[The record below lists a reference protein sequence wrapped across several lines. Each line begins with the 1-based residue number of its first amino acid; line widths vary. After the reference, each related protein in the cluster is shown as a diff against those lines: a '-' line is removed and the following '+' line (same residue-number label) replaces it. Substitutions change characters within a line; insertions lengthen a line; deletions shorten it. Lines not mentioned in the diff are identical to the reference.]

1 MLGIVLKILSILGIA
16 LLAVLGLLLLMM
28 LLVFFFPFTYRV
40 CGSKDA
46 ESLRLTARVN
56 WLFGLFRVRL
66 GYPEPG
72 RLVAKVLWFSLLD
85 IGIPPK
91 KEDFLSKDKS
101 RSSKGAAKKSGRLT
115 TDTSSSPR
123 TDDGKA
129 ESMKEKHSME
139 EDHSMEEAQE
149 RSDALGSVTVPADTE
164 TKGPE
169 ITPADSDGSQAEME
183 EEHSMGKEEPH
194 STEIPSDSATGF
206 FGKILQKI
214 KGTKSTICNIYD
226 KIKKIWENIS
236 YYIDLLQE
244 ENTKQLISHAFFRG
258 RKIFKSVRPRRVKVQ
273 LLFGTGSPDTTGY
286 LYGAYCMLSAPL
298 NPGFL
303 VTPDFEGKRLEG
315 EFDIA
320 GHVMVW
326 VFVINGLKLLLDK
339 KLRLFLKKLKK
350 GQEKL
355 KKAPAQQAG

>member
-16 LLAVLGLLLLMM
+16 LLTVLGLLLLMM
-28 LLVFFFPFTYRV
+28 LIVFFFPFTYRV

-46 ESLRLTARVN
+46 ESLRLTAKVN

-91 KEDFLSKDKS
+91 KEDFQSRPRDKAG
-101 RSSKGAAKKSGRLT
+101 SSKGAGKKSGKST
-115 TDTSSSPR
+115 TGVSASPQ
-123 TDDGKA
+123 TGDGKA
-129 ESMKEKHSME
+129 ESME
-139 EDHSMEEAQE
+139 EGQE
-149 RSDALGSVTVPADTE
+149 HPDASGSVTAPADTE
-164 TKGPE
+164 TKAPE
-169 ITPADSDGSQAEME
+169 TTPAQSGSQAEME
-183 EEHSMGKEEPH
+183 EGHSMEEHSMGKEEPH

-214 KGTKSTICNIYD
+214 QGIKCTIYNIYD

-236 YYIDLLQE
+236 YYIELLQE
-244 ENTKQLISHAFFRG
+244 ENTKQLTSHAFFRA
-258 RKIFKSVRPRRVKVQ
+258 RKIFKSVRPRHVRVQ

-298 NPGFL
+298 GPGFL
-303 VTPDFEGKRLEG
+303 ITPDFESKRLEG

-326 VFVINGLKLLLDK
+326 TFVINGLKLLLDK

-355 KKAPAQQAG
+355 KKAPA

>member
-1 MLGIVLKILSILGIA
+1 MLGIVLKILSILGIV

-46 ESLRLTARVN
+46 ENLRLTAKVN

-72 RLVAKVLWFSLLD
+72 RLIAKVLWFSLLD
-85 IGIPPK
+85 MGIPPK
-91 KEDFLSKDKS
+91 KEDFLPRDKAG
-101 RSSKGAAKKSGRLT
+101 SSKGADKKSGKT
-115 TDTSSSPR
+115 TADSSSSSR
-123 TDDGKA
+123 IGGGKA
-129 ESMKEKHSME
+129 ERMERDHSMEKDHPME

-149 RSDALGSVTVPADTE
+149 HSDASGSVTASANTE
-164 TKGPE
+164 TETP
-169 ITPADSDGSQAEME
+169 PADSGASQAET
-183 EEHSMGKEEPH
+183 GKEETH
-194 STEIPSDSATGF
+194 STELPPDGATGF

-214 KGTKSTICNIYD
+214 QRIKYTIYNIYD
-226 KIKKIWENIS
+226 KIKRIWENIS
-236 YYIDLLQE
+236 YYIELLQE
-244 ENTKQLISHAFFRG
+244 ENTKQLASHAFFRA
-258 RKIFKSVRPRRVKVQ
+258 RKIFKSVRPRRVKVR

-298 NPGFL
+298 GPGFL
-303 VTPDFEGKRLEG
+303 LEPDFEFKRLEG

-326 VFVINGLKLLLDK
+326 AFVINGLKLLLDK
-339 KLRLFLKKLKK
+339 KLRLFLKQLKK
-350 GQEKL
+350 GRKKL
-355 KKAPAQQAG
+355 QKAPT